1 MPTIFGLV
9 TGSANRTQA
18 ENPSIDPT
26 FRRRLAAVFLFL
38 SPMVTSTVSVAR
50 CHVHQRGSGTAKSAL
65 APQRAA
71 MSWINEV
78 EVDEAS
84 GHLAR
89 IYEALVEKRGKV
101 SNILKVHSLNPEAM
115 GNHLDLY
122 MTLMFGKSGL
132 SRAEREAI
140 AVVVSAEND
149 CAYCVNHHA
158 EAWKR
163 YIKDDETLNM
173 LMTADGLETL
183 KPRLSN
189 VVRHAE
195 KLTSAPE
202 AMTESDLGE
211 LRAVGLSDED
221 ILDLTLITA
230 YFNFV
235 NRIALGLGVEFTP
248 EEMTGYHDD

>member
-1 MPTIFGLV
+1 
-9 TGSANRTQA
+9 
-18 ENPSIDPT
+18 
-26 FRRRLAAVFLFL
+26 
-38 SPMVTSTVSVAR
+38 
-50 CHVHQRGSGTAKSAL
+50 
-65 APQRAA
+65 

-78 EVDEAS
+78 EVGEAS

-89 IYEALVEKRGKV
+89 IYEALIEKRGKV

-158 EAWKR
+158 EALKR

-183 KPRLSN
+183 EPRLSN

-248 EEMTGYHDD
+248 EEMTGYRDD